1 MPCNIEH
8 TLIVLFGIFRSNC
21 YLHVLILCGN
31 DDVCADEELK
41 DKKKK

>member
-1 MPCNIEH
+1 MSCTIKH

-21 YLHVLILCGN
+21 YLHVLILHGSG
-31 DDVCADEELK
+31 DVCADEELK